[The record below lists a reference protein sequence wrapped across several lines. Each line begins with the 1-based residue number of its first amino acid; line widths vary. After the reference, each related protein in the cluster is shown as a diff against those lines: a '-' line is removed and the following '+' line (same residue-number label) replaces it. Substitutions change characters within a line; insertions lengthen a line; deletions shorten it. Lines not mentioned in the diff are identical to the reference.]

1 MGLGG
6 PYGVRRGFVRHGK
19 RVTPRI
25 SQLKRMPVAIA
36 RDATPKCSEPGCWLG
51 WVSPH
56 AGGSITPSCNHS
68 TGPEGISAPNHFG
81 GEGAPF
87 LRSSFGR
94 ISIL

>member
-36 RDATPKCSEPGCWLG
+36 RDATPKCPEPGCWLG
-51 WVSPH
+51 WD
-56 AGGSITPSCNHS
+56 AL
-68 TGPEGISAPNHFG
+68 A
-81 GEGAPF
+81 
-87 LRSSFGR
+87 
-94 ISIL
+94 